1 MYATKLLLELVMII
15 MEFADY
21 KPRRTLE
28 VPHDPLHPTNR
39 KALDQY
45 LEHCWQSILWCDMM
59 MRGLRLG
66 PWWDFEVENQV
77 SLLWCRWQCPFGTKE
92 PKRSYLRRWF
102 YSMVIRMTF

>member
-59 MRGLRLG
+59 MKFVMSCYAIHGFVLFSDG
-66 PWWDFEVENQV
+66 YASTSV
-77 SLLWCRWQCPFGTKE
+77 
-92 PKRSYLRRWF
+92 
-102 YSMVIRMTF
+102 